1 MTVAEPDETLP
12 APDVFDPDVT
22 SDPETDEDNSED
34 EDEGDAGA

>member
-1 MTVAEPDETLP
+1 MSDANQDETLP

-22 SDPETDEDNSED
+22 SDPETDEDNTED